1 MAFTGTFDFHGKK
14 KTLSRGGG
22 GALNPIQCHLYRC
35 GGVPLNPIYRGTGG
49 LLNTELVFSGTL
61 FYRVGGTQPVFF
73 YLKGKGV
80 SFNPKIFVYRGRG
93 GSQPE
98 NFLNP
103 KLLGGVV
110 MSV

>member
-1 MAFTGTFDFHGKK
+1 MGKGTRPH
-14 KTLSRGGG
+14 LSRG

-80 SFNPKIFVYRGRG
+80 SFNPKIFVYRGG
-93 GSQPE
+93 GGLSTRE
-98 NFLNP
+98 FF
-103 KLLGGVV
+103 KSKVVGGGGL
-110 MSV
+110 